1 MAVVF
6 VVLATLVV
14 GAAVFGYVVYLTDGF
29 DSELRNSALNC
40 ENKVEGQ
47 TASRRLNS
55 LSLLRW
61 RASR

>member
-29 DSELRNSALNC
+29 DSELLTPKR
-40 ENKVEGQ
+40 VRGQ
-47 TASRRLNS
+47 GPINLTG
-55 LSLLRW
+55 
-61 RASR
+61 